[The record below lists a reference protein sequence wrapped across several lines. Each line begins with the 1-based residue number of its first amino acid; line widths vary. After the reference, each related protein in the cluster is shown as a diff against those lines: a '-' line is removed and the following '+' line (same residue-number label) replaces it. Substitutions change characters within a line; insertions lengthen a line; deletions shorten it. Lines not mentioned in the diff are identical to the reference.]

1 MKNIALQSLQN
12 LYIFVLRVNK
22 HTTFEPKLAGKW
34 WAFPYVIQI
43 YTKFAKLARLYFPYL
58 TTFRNQTLQFY
69 SFNDALSSCLRLSCQ
84 SQSLVYNGNCP
95 LNTTNTF
102 QIQICRKN
110 TKETKVV
117 HFVFFSHKKFIN
129 LKKIFA
135 CKMLNF
141 EIVLK
146 ISKLFTP
153 TGDFQ

>member
-34 WAFPYVIQI
+34 WALPYVIQI

-102 QIQICRKN
+102 QIQICREKHEGN
-110 TKETKVV
+110 QTGS
-117 HFVFFSHKKFIN
+117 FRAFFS
-129 LKKIFA
+129 
-135 CKMLNF
+135 
-141 EIVLK
+141 
-146 ISKLFTP
+146 
-153 TGDFQ
+153 